1 VSGPSPLVEA
11 LHALARVFTHA
22 GTSWYVFGA
31 QAVTVWGAPRMSAD
45 VDVTVKIAPE
55 RVTELASEMA
65 AAGFRL
71 RVSDAGE
78 FVARTRV
85 LPFVHV
91 SSGLPVDVV
100 LSGPGIEDEFH
111 RRAITVDVGG
121 VPVPFISPE
130 DLIVTKVLAGRPKDN
145 EDVRGILRA
154 RGAELDLAHV
164 RATLHLLEQALA
176 QSDLLPALDA
186 ALADA
191 GC

>member
-1 VSGPSPLVEA
+1 
-11 LHALARVFTHA
+11 
-22 GTSWYVFGA
+22 
-31 QAVTVWGAPRMSAD
+31 MSAD

-154 RGAELDLAHV
+154 RGAELDLPYV
-164 RATLHLLEQALA
+164 RATLSLLEQALA